1 MQQNVLCQTIIKDYF
16 FINLVLQRQMNS
28 TNFITN
34 KLLST
39 KTMTALHLTRQGV
52 KKIQYFLLDTS
63 DFIDHRKLKG

>member
-39 KTMTALHLTRQGV
+39 KTMTALHLTRQGD
-52 KKIQYFLLDTS
+52 KNSIFSIGYFRLYRL
-63 DFIDHRKLKG
+63 